1 MRRWRQFLTFAILP
15 AAVLAGALL
24 GYCQRTSDRTS
35 RALLLLGAG
44 GMGGPPGRHL
54 RGANLPNINLAGR
67 DLSCDF
73 LTDANLNGANLSD
86 TNLTHADLTGATLCD
101 ATLAR
106 ANLHGAH
113 LAGANLQRSILWTA
127 HLEEADLQGA
137 DLQGAILDHADLHGA
152 LYDRATRWSAGFDP
166 RAHGA
171 VLVAMRTDGVPR

>member
-1 MRRWRQFLTFAILP
+1 MRRRTQALTVAILP

-24 GYCQRTSDRTS
+24 GYCQRTSDRTG

-54 RGANLPNINLAGR
+54 RGADLPNINLAGR
-67 DLSCDF
+67 DLSCDY
-73 LTDANLNGANLSD
+73 LADANLNGANLSD
-86 TNLTHADLTGATLCD
+86 TNLTHADLTGASLCD
-101 ATLAR
+101 ANLSR

-113 LAGANLQRSILWTA
+113 LAGARLLRSILWAA

-137 DLQGAILDHADLHGA
+137 ILGRADLHGA
-152 LYDRATRWSAGFDP
+152 LYDRGTRWPAGFDP

-171 VLVAMRTDGVPR
+171 ILVSAPAEGARR